1 MFYKNTASEAL
12 STRVSGSSGDQINNY
27 KLRKRKKVCAASR
40 HNLSKSVGVEETS
53 GSPWE
58 HAEVA
63 KRRSIKGKAPSKRG
77 TGRSAGQKEREKK

>member
-1 MFYKNTASEAL
+1 M
-12 STRVSGSSGDQINNY
+12 
-27 KLRKRKKVCAASR
+27 CAASR
-40 HNLSKSVGVEETS
+40 HNLSKSVGVEEAS

-77 TGRSAGQKEREKK
+77 MGSSAGQEEREKKK